1 MMYHEI
7 MIRYGELSLKGK
19 NRNVF
24 IRKLRDNIRRIMKDL
39 PTVKVKSEHDRMYL
53 FAEEGQEIEEA
64 LTRLQD
70 VFGIQSF
77 SPAVRCKANLDTIKE
92 TAERILSD
100 METEGKTFKV
110 EVRRA
115 DKTFPLKTIE
125 LQQELGGHLL
135 PIFPGLVVK
144 MKHPEIRLLVDI
156 REDGAYLS
164 TETIQGAGGL
174 PAGSNGHAL
183 LMLSGG
189 IDSPVAGYLMMKRG
203 LKLDV
208 IHFHSPP
215 FTSEQ
220 SKQKVVELAERLS
233 TFGTKIRMH
242 TIHFTEIQQAIQ
254 GAVPSALTMTTTRR
268 LMMKI
273 ADRVRE
279 EIGAKAIVTGES
291 LGQVASQTLDSLSA
305 INEVTS
311 TPVLRPLIAMDK
323 LDIIGVAEKIGTYEI
338 SIRPFEDCCTIFTPA
353 NPATKPKT
361 DKVIYYESNADFGP
375 LIEQAVAGREIT
387 ELPFKKEEDPFSDL
401 L

>member
-1 MMYHEI
+1 MTYKEI
-7 MIRYGELSLKGK
+7 LIRYGELSLKGK
-19 NRNVF
+19 NRNFF
-24 IRKLRDNIRRIMKDL
+24 IRKLRDNIRKIMKDL
-39 PTVKVKSEHDRMYL
+39 DSVKVKSEHDRMFL
-53 FAEEGQEIEEA
+53 FADDPGEMEEA
-64 LTRLQD
+64 IRRLPE

-77 SPAVRCKANLDTIKE
+77 SPAVHCKADIEVIKE
-92 TAERILSD
+92 TAAGILAGTD
-100 METEGKTFKV
+100 REGRTFKV
-110 EVRRA
+110 EARRA
-115 DKTFPLKTIE
+115 DKTFPLKTNDI
-125 LQQELGGHLL
+125 QQELGGHLL
-135 PIFPGLVVK
+135 PLYPELTVK
-144 MKHPEIRLLVDI
+144 MKNPDIKLLVDI

-164 TETIQGAGGL
+164 TETIRGAGGL

-189 IDSPVAGYLMMKRG
+189 IDSPVAGYMMMKRG

-233 TFGTKIRMH
+233 RFGTRVRMH

-254 GAVPSALTMTTTRR
+254 DTMPSALTMTTTRR

-273 ADRVRE
+273 TDLVRE

-305 INEVTS
+305 INEVTN
-311 TPVLRPLIAMDK
+311 TPVLRPLIALDK
-323 LDIIGVAEKIGTYEI
+323 LDIISVAENIGTYET
-338 SIRPFEDCCTIFTPA
+338 SIRPFEDCCTIFTPSH
-353 NPATKPKT
+353 PATKPKT
-361 DKVIYYESNADFGP
+361 EKVIYYEGNADFGP
-375 LIEQAVAGREIT
+375 MIDRAVAGREII
-387 ELPFKKEEDPFSDL
+387 ELPLNQKEDPFAGL

>member
-39 PTVKVKSEHDRMYL
+39 PTVKVKAEHDRMYL
-53 FAEEGQEIEEA
+53 FAEEGREIEEA
-64 LTRLQD
+64 LKRLPD

-77 SPAVRCKANLDTIKE
+77 SPAVRCKADLDTIKE
-92 TAERILSD
+92 TAERILSH

-125 LQQELGGHLL
+125 LQQEMGGHLL
-135 PIFPGLVVK
+135 PIYPGLVVK
-144 MKHPEIRLLVDI
+144 MKNPEIRLLIDI

-164 TETIQGAGGL
+164 TTTIQGAGGL

-233 TFGTKIRMH
+233 AFGTRIRMH
-242 TIHFTEIQQAIQ
+242 TIQFTEIQQAVQ
-254 GAVPSALTMTTTRR
+254 DAVPSALTMTTTRR
-268 LMMKI
+268 MMMKI
-273 ADRVRE
+273 ADMVRE
-279 EIGAKAIVTGES
+279 EIRAKAIVTGES

-323 LDIIGVAEKIGTYEI
+323 LDIISIAEKIGTYET

-361 DKVIYYESNADFGP
+361 DKVIYYEGNADFGP
-375 LIEQAVAGREIT
+375 MIEKAVAEREII
-387 ELPFKKEEDPFSDL
+387 ELPIKKEEDPFSDL

>member
-291 LGQVASQTLDSLSA
+291 LGQVASQTLGSLSA

>member
-77 SPAVRCKANLDTIKE
+77 SPAVRCKANLDSIKE
-92 TAERILSD
+92 TAERILSG

-242 TIHFTEIQQAIQ
+242 TIRFTEIQQAIQ

>member
-77 SPAVRCKANLDTIKE
+77 SPAVRCKANLDSIKE
-92 TAERILSD
+92 TAERILSG

-387 ELPFKKEEDPFSDL
+387 ELPFKKEKDPFSDL

>member
-64 LTRLQD
+64 LKRLSD

-77 SPAVRCKANLDTIKE
+77 SPAVRCKADLDTIKE
-92 TAERILSD
+92 TAERILSV

-135 PIFPGLVVK
+135 PLFPDLVVK
-144 MKHPEIRLLVDI
+144 MKNPEIRLLVDI

-164 TETIQGAGGL
+164 TKTIQGAGGL

-233 TFGTKIRMH
+233 AFGSKIRMH

-254 GAVPSALTMTTTRR
+254 DTVPSALTMTTTRR

-323 LDIIGVAEKIGTYEI
+323 LDIISIAEKIGTYET

-361 DKVIYYESNADFGP
+361 DKVIYYEGKADFGGM
-375 LIEQAVAGREIT
+375 IEKAIAEREIT
-387 ELPFKKEEDPFSDL
+387 ELPLKKEEDPFSDL

>member
-24 IRKLRDNIRRIMKDL
+24 IRKLRDNIRRITKDL
-39 PTVKVKSEHDRMYL
+39 PSVKVKSEHDRMYL
-53 FAEEGQEIEEA
+53 IADEGREIQEA
-64 LTRLQD
+64 LERLQD

-77 SPAVRCKANLDTIKE
+77 SPAVRCRADLETIKE
-92 TAERILSD
+92 TAERILSGMD
-100 METEGKTFKV
+100 TEGKTFKV

-125 LQQELGGHLL
+125 LQQEMGAHLL
-135 PIFPGLVVK
+135 PLFPNLIVK
-144 MKHPEIRLLVDI
+144 MKKPEIRLLIDI

-164 TETIQGAGGL
+164 TKTIQGAGGL

-220 SKQKVVELAERLS
+220 SKEKVVELAERLS
-233 TFGTKIRMH
+233 AFGTRIRMH
-242 TIHFTEIQQAIQ
+242 TIHFTEIQQAVQ
-254 GAVPSALTMTTTRR
+254 DAVPSALTMTTTRR
-268 LMMKI
+268 MMMKI

-291 LGQVASQTLDSLSA
+291 LGQVASQTLSSLSA
-305 INEVTS
+305 INEVTA

-323 LDIIGVAEKIGTYEI
+323 LDIISIAEKIGTYET
-338 SIRPFEDCCTIFTPA
+338 SIRPFEDCCTIFTPS
-353 NPATKPKT
+353 NPATKPRT
-361 DKVIYYESNADFGP
+361 DKVIYYEGNADFGP
-375 LIEQAVAGREIT
+375 MIEKAVAEREVIV
-387 ELPFKKEEDPFSDL
+387 LPLKKDDDPFSEL

>member
-1 MMYHEI
+1 MIYHEI

-24 IRKLRDNIRRIMKDL
+24 IRKLRDNIRRITKDL
-39 PTVKVKSEHDRMYL
+39 PTVKVKAEHDRMYL

-64 LTRLQD
+64 LKRLPD

-77 SPAVRCKANLDTIKE
+77 SPAVRCKADLETIKE

-100 METEGKTFKV
+100 MDTEGKTFKV

-125 LQQELGGHLL
+125 LQQEMGGHLL

-144 MKHPEIRLLVDI
+144 MKNPEIRLLIDI

-164 TETIQGAGGL
+164 TKTIQGAGGL

-189 IDSPVAGYLMMKRG
+189 IDSPVAGYMMLKRG

-233 TFGTKIRMH
+233 AFGTRIRMH
-242 TIHFTEIQQAIQ
+242 TIHFTEIQQAVQ
-254 GAVPSALTMTTTRR
+254 DAVPSALTMTTTRR
-268 LMMKI
+268 MMMKI

-279 EIGAKAIVTGES
+279 DIGAKAIVTGES

-323 LDIIGVAEKIGTYEI
+323 LDIISIAEKIGTYET

-361 DKVIYYESNADFGP
+361 DKVIYYEGNADFGP
-375 LIEQAVAGREIT
+375 MIDKAVAEREIIN
-387 ELPFKKEEDPFSDL
+387 LPLIKDEDPFSDL

>member
-92 TAERILSD
+92 TAERILSG

>member
-39 PTVKVKSEHDRMYL
+39 PTVKVKGEHDRMYL
-53 FAEEGQEIEEA
+53 FAGEGREIEEA
-64 LTRLQD
+64 LKRLPD

-77 SPAVRCKANLDTIKE
+77 SPAVRCKADLDTIKE
-92 TAERILSD
+92 TAERILSG

-125 LQQELGGHLL
+125 LQQEMGGHLL
-135 PIFPGLVVK
+135 PIFPKLIVR
-144 MKHPEIRLLVDI
+144 MKNPEIRLLIDI

-164 TETIQGAGGL
+164 TTTIQGAGGL

-233 TFGTKIRMH
+233 AFGTRIRMH
-242 TIHFTEIQQAIQ
+242 TIHFTDIQQAVQ
-254 GAVPSALTMTTTRR
+254 DSVPSALTMTTTRR
-268 LMMKI
+268 MMMKI

-279 EIGAKAIVTGES
+279 EIRAKAIVTGES

-323 LDIIGVAEKIGTYEI
+323 LDIISIAEKIGTYET

-361 DKVIYYESNADFGP
+361 DKVIYYEGNADFGP
-375 LIEQAVAGREIT
+375 MIDKAVAEREIV
-387 ELPFKKEEDPFSDL
+387 ELPIIKEEDPFADL

>member
-77 SPAVRCKANLDTIKE
+77 SPAVRCKANLDSIKE
-92 TAERILSD
+92 TAERILSG